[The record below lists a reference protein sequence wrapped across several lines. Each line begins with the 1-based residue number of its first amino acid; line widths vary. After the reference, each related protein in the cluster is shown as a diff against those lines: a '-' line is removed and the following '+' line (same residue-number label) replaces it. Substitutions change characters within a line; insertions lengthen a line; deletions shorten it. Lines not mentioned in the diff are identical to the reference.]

1 MLSYRFRTIVLEKVI
16 PWMLQKC
23 RISIPDWEP
32 SASVFLRRT
41 LSAPRSFQEPGR
53 CSLNPSIKLSKR
65 AGTRQT
71 WRLGTSPFCGLAVGL
86 RSKRCPHTRRLP
98 VFYPHRLPAV
108 YLPPDQLSSLPPLS
122 NLASVCLHSQ
132 PGPREA
138 KTSWNQGPRA
148 R

>member
-41 LSAPRSFQEPGR
+41 LRAPRSFQEPGR
-53 CSLNPSIKLSKR
+53 RSLNPSIKLSKW

-71 WRLGTSPFCGLAVGL
+71 WQLGTSPFCGLAVGL
-86 RSKRCPHTRRLP
+86 RSKRCPH
-98 VFYPHRLPAV
+98 PHPAATSLLSTPLACSLSPPRPAV
-108 YLPPDQLSSLPPLS
+108 FSAPLQ
-122 NLASVCLHSQ
+122 Q
-132 PGPREA
+132 PGLGVSPQPA
-138 KTSWNQGPRA
+138 KTSRNQGPRA